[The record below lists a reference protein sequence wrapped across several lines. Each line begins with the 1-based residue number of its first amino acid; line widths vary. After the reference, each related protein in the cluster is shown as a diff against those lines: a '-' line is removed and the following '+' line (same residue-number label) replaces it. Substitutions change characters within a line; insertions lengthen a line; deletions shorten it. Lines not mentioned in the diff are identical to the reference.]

1 MIPIRYKSIW
11 HGVRL
16 IFSEEG
22 ILGMYKG
29 FGLYQVSMLAKLGLL
44 YNCKPLMGELNRF

>member
-1 MIPIRYKSIW
+1 MIPLRYNSIW

-29 FGLYQVSMLAKLGLL
+29 FGLYHVSILAKLCLL